1 MIFNARLAPYRASP
15 NVSGIADLIAV
26 IPTHIATLKKKKKG
40 RMAHLSAFN
49 GVSCANRRR
58 KAC

>member
-26 IPTHIATLKKKKKG
+26 IPTHIATLKKKKG

>member
-26 IPTHIATLKKKKKG
+26 IPTHIATLKKKKGK
-40 RMAHLSAFN
+40 N
-49 GVSCANRRR
+49 GPSFCF
-58 KAC
+58 

>member
-15 NVSGIADLIAV
+15 NVSGIADLIAA

-40 RMAHLSAFN
+40 KN
-49 GVSCANRRR
+49 GPSFCF
-58 KAC
+58 